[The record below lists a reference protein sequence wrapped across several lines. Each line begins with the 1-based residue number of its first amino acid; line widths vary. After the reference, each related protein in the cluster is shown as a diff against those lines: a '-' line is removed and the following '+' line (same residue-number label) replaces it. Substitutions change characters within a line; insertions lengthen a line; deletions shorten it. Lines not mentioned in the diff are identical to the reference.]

1 MDPDARE
8 PRERDGERP
17 LLRFAGMRRNLVALG
32 VGIALL
38 AGCGDDDG
46 QDPADQDLNAVR
58 CPMVPTGEIENGVER
73 FEPAKDSFDTAELI
87 DKKLADAEKTAAGHG
102 CTVVVSME
110 DGKGVP
116 VTTDFDPA
124 RIYVYTENGV
134 VTEIEGVG
142 GGI

>member
-1 MDPDARE
+1 MPASRRATTSTPCAARWS
-8 PRERDGERP
+8 RP
-17 LLRFAGMRRNLVALG
+17 ARST
-32 VGIALL
+32 
-38 AGCGDDDG
+38 D
-46 QDPADQDLNAVR
+46 
-58 CPMVPTGEIENGVER
+58 GVEQ

-87 DKKLADAEKTAAGHG
+87 DQKLADAEKTAAEHG
-102 CTVVVSME
+102 CNVVVSME

-124 RIYVYTENGV
+124 RIYVYTENDV

>member
-1 MDPDARE
+1 
-8 PRERDGERP
+8 
-17 LLRFAGMRRNLVALG
+17 MRRNLVALG
-32 VGIALL
+32 IGIVLL
-38 AGCGDDDG
+38 AGCGGDDEQEPTG
-46 QDPADQDLNAVR
+46 QDLNAVR
-58 CPMVPTGEIENGVER
+58 CPMVSTGEVENGVER
-73 FEPAKDSFDTAELI
+73 YEPAKDAFDTAELL
-87 DKKLADAEKTAAGHG
+87 DKQLADAEKTAAEHG
-102 CTVVVSME
+102 CNVVVSMK